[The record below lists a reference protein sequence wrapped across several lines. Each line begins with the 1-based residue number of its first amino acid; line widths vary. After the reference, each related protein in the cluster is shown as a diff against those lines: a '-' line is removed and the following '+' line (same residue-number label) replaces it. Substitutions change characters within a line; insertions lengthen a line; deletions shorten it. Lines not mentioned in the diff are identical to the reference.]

1 MTMPLK
7 EDRAMRQPTHITV
20 IGAGFMGCVIA
31 TIYARHGFDVVLHD
45 AVPGMLGSFA
55 ERALPI
61 AHSLGTPELSPEDMV
76 GRVRLVD
83 ALEAAV
89 AQAELVH
96 EVIQED
102 LALKQD
108 LFKKLDQLCPPG
120 VVLASNTSS
129 FLLSHLCRDVVHK
142 ERVVGI
148 HYITPAHIV
157 QAVEII
163 VADFTP
169 AELIA
174 WARAFVARI
183 DHVPVVCR
191 EKPGFL
197 INRMQFALMA
207 EMHRIVDEGLAS
219 AEDVDNA
226 IRLSLGPRWALW
238 GGLACEDLVASK
250 RTAVAMLEYMHAQT
264 GQPQYETTATLRRLV
279 SENKLGAA
287 TGQGWFDW
295 RRPNAELVME
305 RDRQLAEMLAWLAAR
320 KPMAH
325 LQGPG

>member
-1 MTMPLK
+1 MPLTSEK
-7 EDRAMRQPTHITV
+7 EHIKRQPVNITV

-45 AVPGMLGSFA
+45 AVPGMLSSFA
-55 ERALPI
+55 KRAIPI
-61 AHSLGTPELSPEDMV
+61 AHSLGTPELSPEDIV

-83 ALEAAV
+83 TLEAAV

-96 EVIQED
+96 EVIQEN
-102 LALKQD
+102 LELKQD

-129 FLLSHLCRDVVHK
+129 FLLSHLCRDVVRK

-169 AELIA
+169 PELIS
-174 WARAFVARI
+174 WARAFVVQI

-207 EMHRIVDEGLAS
+207 EIHRIVDEGLAS

-250 RTAVAMLEYMHAQT
+250 QTAVAMLEYMHAQT
-264 GQPQYETTATLRRLV
+264 GLPQYETTATLRRLV

-287 TGQGWFDW
+287 TGQGWFEW
-295 RRPNAELVME
+295 SRPNAELVME
-305 RDRQLAEMLAWLAAR
+305 RDRQLAEMLAWLAQR

-325 LQGPG
+325 LQGQ

>member
-1 MTMPLK
+1 MPLTSEK
-7 EDRAMRQPTHITV
+7 EHIKRQPVNITV

-45 AVPGMLGSFA
+45 AVPGMLSSFA
-55 ERALPI
+55 KRAIPI
-61 AHSLGTPELSPEDMV
+61 AHSLGTPELSPEDIV

-83 ALEAAV
+83 TLEAAV

-96 EVIQED
+96 EVIQEN
-102 LALKQD
+102 LELKQD

-120 VVLASNTSS
+120 VILASNTSS
-129 FLLSHLCRDVVHK
+129 FLLSHLCRDVVRK

-169 AELIA
+169 PELIS

-207 EMHRIVDEGLAS
+207 EIHRIVDEGLAS

-250 RTAVAMLEYMHAQT
+250 QTAVAMLEYMHAQT
-264 GQPQYETTATLRRLV
+264 GQPQYQTTATLRQLV

-287 TGQGWFDW
+287 TGQGWFEW

-305 RDRQLAEMLAWLAAR
+305 RDRQLAEMLAWLSER

-325 LQGPG
+325 LQGQ

>member
-1 MTMPLK
+1 MPLPLEK
-7 EDRAMRQPTHITV
+7 NHAMRQPTSVTV

-31 TIYARHGFDVVLHD
+31 TIYARHGYDVVLHD
-45 AVPGMLGSFA
+45 AMPGMLGSYA

-61 AHSLGTPELSPEDMV
+61 AHSLATPQLSPEEMV

-83 ALEAAV
+83 TLEMAV
-89 AQAELVH
+89 NGAELVH

-108 LFKKLDQLCPPG
+108 LFKKLDQLCPPS

-129 FLLSHLCRDVVHK
+129 FLLSHMCRDVVHK

-169 AELIA
+169 PELID
-174 WARAFVARI
+174 WARVFVARI
-183 DHVPVVCR
+183 DHVSVVCR

-250 RTAVAMLEYMHAQT
+250 RTAVAMLDYLHDQT

-287 TGQGWFDW
+287 TGEGWFEW

-305 RDRQLAEMLAWLAAR
+305 RDRQLAEMLAWLAER

-325 LQGPG
+325 LQGQG

>member
-45 AVPGMLGSFA
+45 AVPGMLDSFA

-108 LFKKLDQLCPPG
+108 LFKKLDHLCPPG

-169 AELIA
+169 PELIA

-207 EMHRIVDEGLAS
+207 EIHRIVDEGLAS

-250 RTAVAMLEYMHAQT
+250 RTAVAMLDYMHAQT

-325 LQGPG
+325 LRGPG

>member
-1 MTMPLK
+1 MSLQLEK
-7 EDRAMRQPTHITV
+7 NHAMHQPAQITV

-45 AVPGMLGSFA
+45 AVPGMLGSFSQ
-55 ERALPI
+55 RALPI
-61 AHSLGTPELSPEDMV
+61 AKSLGTPRMSPEDIV
-76 GRVRLVD
+76 SRVRL
-83 ALEAAV
+83 AETLEAAV
-89 AQAELVH
+89 DGTDLVH

-102 LALKQD
+102 LALKQE
-108 LFKKLDQLCPPG
+108 LFKRLDQLCAPS

-142 ERVVGI
+142 KRVVGI

-169 AELIA
+169 PELIV
-174 WARAFVARI
+174 WARAFVTRI
-183 DHVPVVCR
+183 DHVPIVCR

-264 GQPQYETTATLRRLV
+264 GQSQYEVTDTLRQLV

-287 TGQGWFDW
+287 AGEGWFEW
-295 RRPNAELVME
+295 SRPNAELVME
-305 RDRQLAEMLAWLAAR
+305 RDRQLAEILAWLAAR
-320 KPMAH
+320 KSIEN
-325 LQGPG
+325 LEGRR

>member
-1 MTMPLK
+1 MTMPIK
-7 EDRAMRQPTHITV
+7 EDQAMRQPTHVTV
-20 IGAGFMGCVIA
+20 VGAGFMGCVIA

-45 AVPGMLGSFA
+45 AVPGMLSSFA
-55 ERALPI
+55 KRAIPI
-61 AHSLGTPELSPEDMV
+61 AHSLGTPELSPEDIV
-76 GRVRLVD
+76 SRVRLVD
-83 ALEAAV
+83 TLEAAV

-96 EVIQED
+96 EVIQEN
-102 LALKQD
+102 LELKQD

-129 FLLSHLCRDVVHK
+129 FLLSHLCRDVVRK

-169 AELIA
+169 PELIS

-207 EMHRIVDEGLAS
+207 EIHRIVDEGLAS

-250 RTAVAMLEYMHAQT
+250 QTAVAMLEYMHAQT
-264 GQPQYETTATLRRLV
+264 EQPQYQTTATLRQLV

-287 TGQGWFDW
+287 TGQGWFEW

-305 RDRQLAEMLAWLAAR
+305 RDRQLAEMLAWLAER

-325 LQGPG
+325 LQGQ

>member
-1 MTMPLK
+1 MPLTSEK
-7 EDRAMRQPTHITV
+7 EHIKRQPVNITV

-45 AVPGMLGSFA
+45 AVPGMLSSFA
-55 ERALPI
+55 KRAIPI
-61 AHSLGTPELSPEDMV
+61 AHSLGTPELSPEDIV

-83 ALEAAV
+83 TLEAAV

-96 EVIQED
+96 EVIQEN
-102 LALKQD
+102 LELKQD

-120 VVLASNTSS
+120 VILASNTSS
-129 FLLSHLCRDVVHK
+129 FLLSHLCRDVVRK

-169 AELIA
+169 PELIS

-207 EMHRIVDEGLAS
+207 EIHRIVDEGLAS

-250 RTAVAMLEYMHAQT
+250 QTAVAMLEYMHAQT
-264 GQPQYETTATLRRLV
+264 GQPQYQTTATLRQLV

-287 TGQGWFDW
+287 TGQGWFEW
-295 RRPNAELVME
+295 RRPNAELVMG
-305 RDRQLAEMLAWLAAR
+305 RDRQLAEMLAWLAER

-325 LQGPG
+325 LQGQ

>member
-1 MTMPLK
+1 
-7 EDRAMRQPTHITV
+7 
-20 IGAGFMGCVIA
+20 
-31 TIYARHGFDVVLHD
+31 
-45 AVPGMLGSFA
+45 
-55 ERALPI
+55 
-61 AHSLGTPELSPEDMV
+61 
-76 GRVRLVD
+76 
-83 ALEAAV
+83 
-89 AQAELVH
+89 
-96 EVIQED
+96 
-102 LALKQD
+102 

-129 FLLSHLCRDVVHK
+129 FLLSHLCRDVVRK

-169 AELIA
+169 PELIS
-174 WARAFVARI
+174 WARAFVAKI

-207 EMHRIVDEGLAS
+207 EIHRIVDEGLAS

-250 RTAVAMLEYMHAQT
+250 QTAVAMLEYMHAQT
-264 GQPQYETTATLRRLV
+264 GLPQYQTTATLRRLV

-287 TGQGWFDW
+287 TGQGWFEW

-305 RDRQLAEMLAWLAAR
+305 RDRQLAEMLAWLAQR

-325 LQGPG
+325 LQGQG

>member
-1 MTMPLK
+1 MSPLLEK
-7 EDRAMRQPTHITV
+7 NYAMGQPTPVTV

-45 AVPGMLGSFA
+45 AMPGMLGSFA

-61 AHSLGTPELSPEDMV
+61 AHSLATAELTPEDIV
-76 GRVRLVD
+76 GRVRLVG

-89 AQAELVH
+89 EGAELVH

-108 LFKKLDQLCPPG
+108 LFKRLDQLCPPG
-120 VVLASNTSS
+120 VILASNTSS
-129 FLLSHLCRDVVHK
+129 FLLSHMCRDVVHK
-142 ERVVGI
+142 ERMVGI

-169 AELIA
+169 PELIA
-174 WARAFVARI
+174 WARTFVARI

-287 TGQGWFDW
+287 TGEGWFEW
-295 RRPNAELVME
+295 TRPNAELVME

>member
-7 EDRAMRQPTHITV
+7 EDRFMRQPTHITV

-61 AHSLGTPELSPEDMV
+61 AHSLRTPELSPEEIV

-83 ALEAAV
+83 TLDVAV

-108 LFKKLDQLCPPG
+108 LFKKLDQLCPPL

-129 FLLSHLCRDVVHK
+129 FLLSHLCRDVVRK

-163 VADFTP
+163 VANFTSP
-169 AELIA
+169 ELIA

-207 EMHRIVDEGLAS
+207 EIHRIVDEGLAS

-264 GQPQYETTATLRRLV
+264 GQAQYETTATLRRLV
-279 SENKLGAA
+279 SENKLGAVA
-287 TGQGWFDW
+287 GEGWFEW

-320 KPMAH
+320 NSMER
-325 LQGPG
+325 LQERG

>member
-1 MTMPLK
+1 MPLTSEK
-7 EDRAMRQPTHITV
+7 EHIKRQPVNITV

-45 AVPGMLGSFA
+45 AVPGMLSSFA
-55 ERALPI
+55 KRAIPI
-61 AHSLGTPELSPEDMV
+61 AHSLGTPELSSEDIV

-83 ALEAAV
+83 TLEAAV

-96 EVIQED
+96 EVIQEN
-102 LALKQD
+102 LELKQD

-129 FLLSHLCRDVVHK
+129 FLLSHLCRDVVRK

-169 AELIA
+169 PELIS

-207 EMHRIVDEGLAS
+207 EIHRIVDEGLAS

-250 RTAVAMLEYMHAQT
+250 QTAVAMLEYMHAQT
-264 GQPQYETTATLRRLV
+264 GQPQYQTTATLRQLV

-287 TGQGWFDW
+287 TGQGWFEW

-305 RDRQLAEMLAWLAAR
+305 RDRQLAEMLAWLAER

-325 LQGPG
+325 LQGQ

>member
-1 MTMPLK
+1 MPLTSEK
-7 EDRAMRQPTHITV
+7 EHIKRQPVNITV

-45 AVPGMLGSFA
+45 AVPGMLSSFA
-55 ERALPI
+55 KRAIPI
-61 AHSLGTPELSPEDMV
+61 AHSLGTPELSPEDIV

-83 ALEAAV
+83 TLEAAV

-96 EVIQED
+96 EVIQEN
-102 LALKQD
+102 LELKQD

-120 VVLASNTSS
+120 VILASNTSS
-129 FLLSHLCRDVVHK
+129 FLLSHLCRDVVRK

-169 AELIA
+169 PELIS

-207 EMHRIVDEGLAS
+207 EIHRIVDEGLAS

-250 RTAVAMLEYMHAQT
+250 QTAVAMLEYMHAQT
-264 GQPQYETTATLRRLV
+264 GQPQYQTTATLRQLV

-287 TGQGWFDW
+287 TGQGWFEW
-295 RRPNAELVME
+295 RRP
-305 RDRQLAEMLAWLAAR
+305 
-320 KPMAH
+320 
-325 LQGPG
+325 

>member
-1 MTMPLK
+1 MPPTSEK
-7 EDRAMRQPTHITV
+7 EHAKCQPVHITV

-31 TIYARHGFDVVLHD
+31 TIYARYGFDVVLHD
-45 AVPGMLGSFA
+45 AVPGMLGSFV

-61 AHSLGTPELSPEDMV
+61 AHSLRTSEITPEEIV
-76 GRVRLVD
+76 GRVRLVV
-83 ALEAAV
+83 ALDVAV

-102 LALKQD
+102 LSLKQD
-108 LFKKLDQLCPPG
+108 LFKKLDHLCPPS

-169 AELIA
+169 PELIV
-174 WARAFVARI
+174 WTRAFVARI

-250 RTAVAMLEYMHAQT
+250 RTAVAMLEYMHSQT
-264 GQPQYETTATLRRLV
+264 GQPQYETTDTLRRLV

-287 TGQGWFDW
+287 TGEGWFEW

-305 RDRQLAEMLAWLAAR
+305 RDRQLAEILAWLAAR
-320 KPMAH
+320 KSMAH

>member
-1 MTMPLK
+1 MPLTSEK
-7 EDRAMRQPTHITV
+7 EHIKRQPVNITV

-45 AVPGMLGSFA
+45 AVPGMLSSFA
-55 ERALPI
+55 KRAIPI
-61 AHSLGTPELSPEDMV
+61 AHSLGTPELSPEDIV

-83 ALEAAV
+83 TLEAAV

-96 EVIQED
+96 EVIQEN
-102 LALKQD
+102 LELKQD

-129 FLLSHLCRDVVHK
+129 FLLSHLCRDVVRK

-169 AELIA
+169 PELIS

-207 EMHRIVDEGLAS
+207 EIHRIVDEGLAS

-250 RTAVAMLEYMHAQT
+250 QTAVAMLEYMHAQT
-264 GQPQYETTATLRRLV
+264 GLPQYQTTATLRRLV

-287 TGQGWFDW
+287 TGQGWFEW

-305 RDRQLAEMLAWLAAR
+305 RDRQLAEMLAWLAER

-325 LQGPG
+325 LQGQ

>member
-1 MTMPLK
+1 MQLTSEK
-7 EDRAMRQPTHITV
+7 EHIKRQPVNITV

-31 TIYARHGFDVVLHD
+31 TNYARHGFDVVLHD
-45 AVPGMLGSFA
+45 AVPGMLSSFA
-55 ERALPI
+55 KRAIPI
-61 AHSLGTPELSPEDMV
+61 AHSLGTPELSPEDIV

-83 ALEAAV
+83 TLEAAV

-96 EVIQED
+96 EVIQEN
-102 LALKQD
+102 LELKQD
-108 LFKKLDQLCPPG
+108 LFRKLDQLCPPG

-129 FLLSHLCRDVVHK
+129 FLLSHLCRDVVRK

-169 AELIA
+169 PELIS

-207 EMHRIVDEGLAS
+207 EIHRIVDEGLAI

-250 RTAVAMLEYMHAQT
+250 QTAVAMLEYMHAQT
-264 GQPQYETTATLRRLV
+264 GQPQYQTTATLRQLV

-287 TGQGWFDW
+287 TGQGWFEW

-305 RDRQLAEMLAWLAAR
+305 RDRQLAEMLAWLAER

-325 LQGPG
+325 LQGQ

>member
-1 MTMPLK
+1 MPLTSEK
-7 EDRAMRQPTHITV
+7 EHIKRQPVNITV

-45 AVPGMLGSFA
+45 AVPGMLSSFA
-55 ERALPI
+55 KRAIPI
-61 AHSLGTPELSPEDMV
+61 AHSLGTPELSPEDIV

-83 ALEAAV
+83 TLEAAV

-96 EVIQED
+96 EVIQEN
-102 LALKQD
+102 LELKQD

-129 FLLSHLCRDVVHK
+129 FLLSHLCRDVVRK

-169 AELIA
+169 PELIS

-207 EMHRIVDEGLAS
+207 EIHRIVDEGLAS

-250 RTAVAMLEYMHAQT
+250 QTAVAMLEYMHAQT
-264 GQPQYETTATLRRLV
+264 GQPQYQTTATLRQLV

-287 TGQGWFDW
+287 TGQGWFEW

-305 RDRQLAEMLAWLAAR
+305 RDRQLAEMLAWLAER

-325 LQGPG
+325 LQGQ

>member
-1 MTMPLK
+1 
-7 EDRAMRQPTHITV
+7 MRQPVHITV
-20 IGAGFMGCVIA
+20 VGAGFMGCVIA
-31 TIYARHGFDVVLHD
+31 TIYARHGFNVVLHD
-45 AVPGMLGSFA
+45 AMPGMLGSFA
-55 ERALPI
+55 QRALPI
-61 AHSLGTPELSPEDMV
+61 AHSLGTPELSPEAIV
-76 GRVRLVD
+76 SRVRLVET
-83 ALEAAV
+83 LEAAV
-89 AQAELVH
+89 DAADLVH

-108 LFKKLDQLCPPG
+108 LFKRLDQLCLPD

-129 FLLSHLCRDVVHK
+129 FLLSHLCRDVIHN
-142 ERVVGI
+142 ERVLGI

-169 AELIA
+169 AALIT

-287 TGQGWFDW
+287 TGEGWFEW
-295 RRPNAELVME
+295 KRPNAELVME
-305 RDRQLAEMLAWLAAR
+305 RDRQLAEMLAWLAVR
-320 KPMAH
+320 KPMVC

>member
-1 MTMPLK
+1 MPLTSEK
-7 EDRAMRQPTHITV
+7 EQIKRQPVNITV

-45 AVPGMLGSFA
+45 AVPGMLSSFA
-55 ERALPI
+55 KRAIPI
-61 AHSLGTPELSPEDMV
+61 AHSLGTPELSPEDIV

-83 ALEAAV
+83 TLEAAV

-96 EVIQED
+96 EVIQEN
-102 LALKQD
+102 LELKQD

-129 FLLSHLCRDVVHK
+129 FLLSHLCRDVVRK

-169 AELIA
+169 PELIS
-174 WARAFVARI
+174 WARAFVAKI

-207 EMHRIVDEGLAS
+207 DIHRIVDEGLAS

-250 RTAVAMLEYMHAQT
+250 QTAVAMLEYMHAQT
-264 GQPQYETTATLRRLV
+264 GLPQYQTTATLRRLV

-287 TGQGWFDW
+287 TGQGWFEW

-305 RDRQLAEMLAWLAAR
+305 RDRQLAEMLAWLAQR

-325 LQGPG
+325 LQGQ

>member
-1 MTMPLK
+1 MPLTSEK
-7 EDRAMRQPTHITV
+7 EHIKRQPVNITV

-45 AVPGMLGSFA
+45 AVPGMLSSFA
-55 ERALPI
+55 KRAIPI
-61 AHSLGTPELSPEDMV
+61 AHSLGTPELSPEDIV

-83 ALEAAV
+83 TLEAAV

-96 EVIQED
+96 EVIQEN
-102 LALKQD
+102 LELKQD

-129 FLLSHLCRDVVHK
+129 FLLSHLCRDVVRK

-169 AELIA
+169 PELIS

-207 EMHRIVDEGLAS
+207 EIHRIVDEGLAS

-250 RTAVAMLEYMHAQT
+250 QTAVAMLEYMHEQT
-264 GQPQYETTATLRRLV
+264 GQPQYQTTATLRRLV

-287 TGQGWFDW
+287 TGQGWFEW

-305 RDRQLAEMLAWLAAR
+305 RDRQLAEMLAWLAER

-325 LQGPG
+325 LQGQ

>member
-1 MTMPLK
+1 MPLTSEK
-7 EDRAMRQPTHITV
+7 EHIKRQPVNITV

-45 AVPGMLGSFA
+45 AVPGMLSSFA
-55 ERALPI
+55 KRAIPI
-61 AHSLGTPELSPEDMV
+61 AHSLGTPELSPEDIV
-76 GRVRLVD
+76 GRVRLAD
-83 ALEAAV
+83 TLEAAV

-96 EVIQED
+96 EVIQEN
-102 LALKQD
+102 LELKQD

-120 VVLASNTSS
+120 VILASNTSS
-129 FLLSHLCRDVVHK
+129 FLLSHLCRDVVRK

-169 AELIA
+169 PELIS

-207 EMHRIVDEGLAS
+207 EIHRIVDEGLAS

-250 RTAVAMLEYMHAQT
+250 QTAVAMLEYMHAQT
-264 GQPQYETTATLRRLV
+264 GQPQYQTTATLRQLV

-287 TGQGWFDW
+287 TGQGWFEW

-305 RDRQLAEMLAWLAAR
+305 RDRQLAEMLAWLAER

-325 LQGPG
+325 LQGQ

>member
-1 MTMPLK
+1 MPLTSEK
-7 EDRAMRQPTHITV
+7 EQIKRQPVNITV

-45 AVPGMLGSFA
+45 AVPGMLSSFA
-55 ERALPI
+55 KRAIPI
-61 AHSLGTPELSPEDMV
+61 AHSLGTPELSPEDIV

-83 ALEAAV
+83 TLEAAV

-96 EVIQED
+96 EVIQEN
-102 LALKQD
+102 LELKQD

-129 FLLSHLCRDVVHK
+129 FLLSHLCRDVVRK

-169 AELIA
+169 PELIS
-174 WARAFVARI
+174 WARAFVAKI

-207 EMHRIVDEGLAS
+207 EIHRIVDEGLAS

-250 RTAVAMLEYMHAQT
+250 QTAVAMLEYMHAQT
-264 GQPQYETTATLRRLV
+264 GLPQYQTTATLRRLV

-287 TGQGWFDW
+287 TGQGWFEW

-305 RDRQLAEMLAWLAAR
+305 RDRQLAEMLAWLAQR

-325 LQGPG
+325 LQGQ

>member
-1 MTMPLK
+1 MTMPIK
-7 EDRAMRQPTHITV
+7 EDQAMRQPTHVTV

-45 AVPGMLGSFA
+45 AVPGMLSSFA
-55 ERALPI
+55 KRAIPI
-61 AHSLGTPELSPEDMV
+61 AHSLGTPELSPEDIV

-83 ALEAAV
+83 TLEAAV

-96 EVIQED
+96 EVIQEN
-102 LALKQD
+102 LELKQD

-129 FLLSHLCRDVVHK
+129 FLLSHLCRDVVRK

-169 AELIA
+169 PELIS

-207 EMHRIVDEGLAS
+207 EIHRIVDEGLAS

-250 RTAVAMLEYMHAQT
+250 QTAVAMLEYMHAQT
-264 GQPQYETTATLRRLV
+264 GQPQYQTTATLRQLV

-287 TGQGWFDW
+287 TGQGWFKW

-305 RDRQLAEMLAWLAAR
+305 RDRQLAEMLAWLAER

-325 LQGPG
+325 LQGQ

>member
-1 MTMPLK
+1 MPLTSEK
-7 EDRAMRQPTHITV
+7 EHIKRQPVNITV

-45 AVPGMLGSFA
+45 AVPGMLSSFA
-55 ERALPI
+55 KRAIPI
-61 AHSLGTPELSPEDMV
+61 AHSLGTPELSPEDIV

-83 ALEAAV
+83 TLEAAV
-89 AQAELVH
+89 AQAGLVH
-96 EVIQED
+96 EVIQEN
-102 LALKQD
+102 LELKQD

-129 FLLSHLCRDVVHK
+129 FLLSHLCRDVVRK

-169 AELIA
+169 PELIS

-207 EMHRIVDEGLAS
+207 EIHRIVDEGLAS

-250 RTAVAMLEYMHAQT
+250 QTAVAMLEYMHAQT
-264 GQPQYETTATLRRLV
+264 GQPQYQTTATLRQLV

-287 TGQGWFDW
+287 TGQGWFEW

-305 RDRQLAEMLAWLAAR
+305 RDRQLAEMLAWLAER

-325 LQGPG
+325 LQGQ

>member
-1 MTMPLK
+1 MPLTSEK
-7 EDRAMRQPTHITV
+7 EQIKRQPVNITV

-45 AVPGMLGSFA
+45 AVPGMLSSFA
-55 ERALPI
+55 KRAIPI
-61 AHSLGTPELSPEDMV
+61 AHSLSTPELSPEDIV

-83 ALEAAV
+83 TLEAAV

-96 EVIQED
+96 EVIQEN
-102 LALKQD
+102 LELKQD

-129 FLLSHLCRDVVHK
+129 FLLSHLCRDVVRK

-169 AELIA
+169 PELIS
-174 WARAFVARI
+174 WARAFVAKI

-207 EMHRIVDEGLAS
+207 EIHRIVDEGLAS

-250 RTAVAMLEYMHAQT
+250 QTAVAMLEYMHAQT
-264 GQPQYETTATLRRLV
+264 GLPQYQTTATLRRLV

-287 TGQGWFDW
+287 TGQGWFEW

-305 RDRQLAEMLAWLAAR
+305 RDRQLAEMLAWLAQR

-325 LQGPG
+325 LQGQ

>member
-1 MTMPLK
+1 MPLTSEK
-7 EDRAMRQPTHITV
+7 EQIKRQPVNITV

-45 AVPGMLGSFA
+45 AVPGMLSSFA
-55 ERALPI
+55 KRAIPI
-61 AHSLGTPELSPEDMV
+61 AHSLGTPELSPEDIV

-83 ALEAAV
+83 TLEAAV

-96 EVIQED
+96 EVIQEN
-102 LALKQD
+102 LELKQD

-129 FLLSHLCRDVVHK
+129 FLLSHLCRDVVRK

-169 AELIA
+169 PELIS
-174 WARAFVARI
+174 WARAFVAKI

-207 EMHRIVDEGLAS
+207 EIHRIVDEGLAS

-226 IRLSLGPRWALW
+226 IRLGLGPRWALW

-250 RTAVAMLEYMHAQT
+250 QTAVAMLEYMHAQT
-264 GQPQYETTATLRRLV
+264 GLPQYQTTATLRRLV

-287 TGQGWFDW
+287 TGQGWFEW

-305 RDRQLAEMLAWLAAR
+305 RDRQLAEMLAWLAQR

-325 LQGPG
+325 LQGQ

>member
-7 EDRAMRQPTHITV
+7 EDQAMRQPTHVTV

-45 AVPGMLGSFA
+45 AVPGMLSSFA
-55 ERALPI
+55 KRAIPI
-61 AHSLGTPELSPEDMV
+61 AHSLGTPELSPEDIV

-83 ALEAAV
+83 TLEAAV

-96 EVIQED
+96 EVIQEN
-102 LALKQD
+102 LELKQD

-129 FLLSHLCRDVVHK
+129 FLLSHLCRDVVRK

-169 AELIA
+169 PELIS
-174 WARAFVARI
+174 WARAFVVQI

-207 EMHRIVDEGLAS
+207 EIHRIVDEGLAS

-250 RTAVAMLEYMHAQT
+250 QTAVAMLEYMHAQT
-264 GQPQYETTATLRRLV
+264 GLPQYETTATLRRLV

-287 TGQGWFDW
+287 AGQGWFEW

-305 RDRQLAEMLAWLAAR
+305 RDRQLAEMLAWLAER
-320 KPMAH
+320 EPMAH
-325 LQGPG
+325 LQGQ

>member
-1 MTMPLK
+1 MPLTSEK
-7 EDRAMRQPTHITV
+7 EHIKRQPVNITV

-45 AVPGMLGSFA
+45 AVPGMLSSFA
-55 ERALPI
+55 KRAIPI
-61 AHSLGTPELSPEDMV
+61 AHSLGTPELSPEDIV

-83 ALEAAV
+83 TLEAAV

-96 EVIQED
+96 EVIQEN
-102 LALKQD
+102 LELKQD

-120 VVLASNTSS
+120 VILASNTSS
-129 FLLSHLCRDVVHK
+129 FLLSHLCRDVVRK

-169 AELIA
+169 PELIS

-207 EMHRIVDEGLAS
+207 EIHRIVDEGLAS

-250 RTAVAMLEYMHAQT
+250 QTAVAMLEYMHAQT
-264 GQPQYETTATLRRLV
+264 GQPQYQTTATLRQLV

-287 TGQGWFDW
+287 TGQGWFEW

-305 RDRQLAEMLAWLAAR
+305 RDRQLAEMLAWLAER

-325 LQGPG
+325 LQGQ

>member
-1 MTMPLK
+1 MPLTSEK
-7 EDRAMRQPTHITV
+7 EHIKRQPVNISV

-45 AVPGMLGSFA
+45 AVPGMLSSFA
-55 ERALPI
+55 KRAIPI
-61 AHSLGTPELSPEDMV
+61 AHSLGTPELSPEDIV

-83 ALEAAV
+83 TLEAAV

-96 EVIQED
+96 EVIQEN
-102 LALKQD
+102 LELKQD

-129 FLLSHLCRDVVHK
+129 FLLSHLCRDVVRK

-169 AELIA
+169 PELIS

-207 EMHRIVDEGLAS
+207 EIHRIVDEGLAS

-250 RTAVAMLEYMHAQT
+250 QTAVAMLEYMHAQT
-264 GQPQYETTATLRRLV
+264 GLPQYQTTATLRRLV

-287 TGQGWFDW
+287 TGQGWFEW

-305 RDRQLAEMLAWLAAR
+305 RDRQLAEMLAWLAER

-325 LQGPG
+325 LQGQ

>member
-1 MTMPLK
+1 MPLTSEK
-7 EDRAMRQPTHITV
+7 EHIKRQPVNITV

-45 AVPGMLGSFA
+45 AVPGMLSSFA
-55 ERALPI
+55 KRAIPI
-61 AHSLGTPELSPEDMV
+61 AHSLGTPELSPEDIV

-83 ALEAAV
+83 TLEAAV

-96 EVIQED
+96 EVIQEN
-102 LALKQD
+102 LELKQD

-129 FLLSHLCRDVVHK
+129 FLLSHLCRDVVRK

-169 AELIA
+169 PELIS

-207 EMHRIVDEGLAS
+207 EIHRIVDEGLAS

-250 RTAVAMLEYMHAQT
+250 QTAVAMLEYMHEQT
-264 GQPQYETTATLRRLV
+264 GQPQYQTTATLRQLV

-287 TGQGWFDW
+287 TGQGWFEW

-305 RDRQLAEMLAWLAAR
+305 RDRQLAEMLAWLAER

-325 LQGPG
+325 LQGQ